1 MAYDAYLYFEPGG
14 TPAVEG
20 ETADHTYAAK
30 KAIQVYSFSWG
41 ISNPTTVG
49 HGGGMSAGK
58 ASMSSLNIM
67 KRVDTASAA
76 LCLLCASGGHQA
88 KAYLVLRKAGGNTQL
103 EYLKFTLEEV
113 FVDSVQLSGSSGG
126 DDYPTE
132 SVSLAFGKV
141 TLEYSKQKPDGTGE
155 PAKTFNWDQRTN
167 QKQ

>member
-1 MAYDAYLYFEPGG
+1 MAYDAYLYFEGG
-14 TPAVEG
+14 SPAVEG
-20 ETADHTYAAK
+20 ETADHAYAAK
-30 KAIQVYSFSWG
+30 KAISIYSFSWG

-58 ASMSSLNIM
+58 ASMSSLNVM
-67 KRVDTASAA
+67 KRVDTATHSLA
-76 LCLLCASGGHQA
+76 LLCANGGHMP
-88 KAYLVLRKAGGNTQL
+88 KAILVLRKAGGNTQL

-113 FVDSVQLSGSSGG
+113 YVESLQMSGSGGG

-141 TLEYSKQKPDGTGE
+141 TMEYSKQKPDGTGE

>member
-1 MAYDAYLYFEPGG
+1 MAYDAYLYFEGG

-30 KAIQVYSFSWG
+30 KAISIYSFSWG

-58 ASMSSLNIM
+58 ASISSLNIM

-76 LCLLCASGGHQA
+76 LCLLCASGGHLP

-103 EYLKFTLEEV
+103 EYLKYTLEEV
-113 FVDSVQLSGSSGG
+113 YVESVQFSGSSGG

-132 SVSLAFGKV
+132 SVSLAFGKI
-141 TLEYSKQKPDGTGE
+141 TMEYSKQKPDGTGE